1 VAGVS
6 KYGVWNRVWRGLF
19 DLVGVAWFQRR
30 RIKAVKVDDGRN
42 DTNR

>member
-1 VAGVS
+1 VS